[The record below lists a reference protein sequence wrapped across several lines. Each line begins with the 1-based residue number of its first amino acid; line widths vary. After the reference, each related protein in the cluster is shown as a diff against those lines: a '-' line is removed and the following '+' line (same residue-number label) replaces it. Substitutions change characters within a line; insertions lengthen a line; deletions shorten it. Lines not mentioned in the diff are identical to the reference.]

1 METENAFDHDATYT
15 LKTSLHSPFPW
26 EEGRSATL
34 SSNKVLLKQLEL
46 RLWPLT
52 SPGYD
57 DQACFKYASLLE
69 FLVVGGKTMMS

>member
-1 METENAFDHDATYT
+1 METENAFDYDATYT
-15 LKTSLHSPFPW
+15 LNTSLHSPFHW

-34 SSNKVLLKQLEL
+34 SSNKGLLKQMEL

-57 DQACFKYASLLE
+57 DQCCFKFARLLE
-69 FLVVGGKTMMS
+69 FLVVGGKTMRS